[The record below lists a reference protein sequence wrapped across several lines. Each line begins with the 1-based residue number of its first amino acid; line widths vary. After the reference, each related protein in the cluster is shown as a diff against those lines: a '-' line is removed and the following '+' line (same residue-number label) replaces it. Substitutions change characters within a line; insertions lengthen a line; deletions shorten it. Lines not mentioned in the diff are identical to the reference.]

1 LIGEACY
8 HGPIQ
13 ELLAVQHREDLESGT
28 GADVENKYK
37 KIYEDDI
44 NPFTAFSKKEKDRRY
59 KELGI
64 RDKITLTSGRFF
76 LGNK

>member
-44 NPFTAFSKKEKDRRY
+44 NPFTAFSKKVAV
-59 KELGI
+59 LLFCCLVI
-64 RDKITLTSGRFF
+64 L
-76 LGNK
+76 